1 MRAGSQG
8 TCEECFS
15 HLHQLCWRAS
25 ARGGAFCKRSKGKKK
40 NRMSRFFFLAQA
52 FGEALRKDR
61 DGSAEISMLFDVIC
75 HWWKVSELEGGSI
88 A

>member
-1 MRAGSQG
+1 MRNVSAISINFVGGRPRAG
-8 TCEECFS
+8 E
-15 HLHQLCWRAS
+15 
-25 ARGGAFCKRSKGKKK
+25 RSVTELGEKEK
-40 NRMSRFFFLAQA
+40 SYVTIFFRAQA

-75 HWWKVSELEGGSI
+75 HWWKVSELVGGWI